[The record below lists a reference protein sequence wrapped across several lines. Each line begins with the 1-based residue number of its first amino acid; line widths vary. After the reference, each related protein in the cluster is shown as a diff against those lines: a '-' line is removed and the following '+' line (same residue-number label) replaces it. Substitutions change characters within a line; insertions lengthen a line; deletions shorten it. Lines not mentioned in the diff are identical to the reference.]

1 MNTSLTDLL
10 PGYPPRHSPCA
21 IEGRAAAPWI
31 TSLEPFHH
39 ERERDYTVN
48 VTDVS
53 N

>member
-1 MNTSLTDLL
+1 MNNSLTVLL
-10 PGYPPRHSPCA
+10 PGYLPRHLPCA
-21 IEGRAAAPWI
+21 IEGRAVAPWI
-31 TSLEPFHH
+31 TLLEPFHH